1 MSVQGATLQSSTF
14 RFGKNIEGEEK
25 LARKNVDRFVAS
37 RSFVIAIGWSE
48 GDTPK
53 IALNGQIM
61 SIQQAT
67 RFFRT
72 DVASHLGKED
82 KTGFGFKVIAL
93 IPSDCPPAPVYSLV
107 FPDVAVVLHEK
118 NHGENRV
125 DDIFQRFIKL
135 VECHSGDTSVI
146 ELGSRA
152 RSGVTYRSNFKDVK
166 KYTGVDIQHGEHV
179 DVVADIHTLS
189 QTITEQYDFAFSISV
204 FEHLLMPWVAAVE
217 LNSVLIE
224 GGLAFIQS
232 HPTWPLHD
240 EPWDFFR
247 FTKDA
252 WKGLF
257 NEFTGFEI
265 VDTGHGIEASIMPLG
280 VDDDPVFDL
289 EFQRSYLLSCC
300 LVRKISKPK
309 VRWRCDPSLVCDLE
323 YKF

>member
-1 MSVQGATLQSSTF
+1 MNAQGATLQLSTF

-37 RSFVIAIGWSE
+37 RSFVIAMGWSE

-53 IALNGQIM
+53 IALNGRILR
-61 SIQQAT
+61 IQQAT
-67 RFFRT
+67 RFGRT

-93 IPSDCPPAPVYSLV
+93 IPSDCPPTPVYSLV
-107 FPDVAVVLHEK
+107 FPDGEVVLNER
-118 NHGENRV
+118 NPGENRV
-125 DDIFQRFIKL
+125 DEIFQRFIEI
-135 VECHSGDTSVI
+135 VGRHSGDTSLI
-146 ELGSRA
+146 ELGSRP

-247 FTKDA
+247 FSKDA

-265 VDTGHGIEASIMPLG
+265 VDAGHGIEASIMPLG
-280 VDDDPVFDL
+280 IDEDPVFDL

-300 LVRKISKPK
+300 LVKKISKPK
-309 VRWRCDPSLVCDLE
+309 VSWRCDPSLVYDLG
-323 YKF
+323 YNF